1 MGLRQNGRIA
11 RRGGLYLE
19 DETLL
24 IRVAD
29 GDTEAFR
36 LLYEDTQAQVYRF
49 ILSLVKN
56 PQDAQEIL
64 QETYL
69 KIWLSSVNYK
79 AQGKPLAWIFTIAR
93 NLCNMRFRER
103 SHMVDFGLEEMAGD
117 ELGELCLSIEQAAD
131 KMVLKEALRKL
142 KAEERRIVLLHSAEG
157 LKHRE
162 IAERFSLPLST
173 VLSKYNRAIQKLK
186 KLLEE

>member
-1 MGLRQNGRIA
+1 MV
-11 RRGGLYLE
+11 

-24 IRVAD
+24 VRVAD

-36 LLYEDTQAQVYRF
+36 LLYEDTESQVYRF

-69 KIWLSSVNYK
+69 KIWISAVNYK

-103 SHMVDFGLEEMAGD
+103 RHMADFGLEELA
-117 ELGELCLSIEQAAD
+117 ELGELCLSIEQAPD
-131 KMVLKEALRKL
+131 KIVLKEALKKL

-157 LKHRE
+157 LRHRE